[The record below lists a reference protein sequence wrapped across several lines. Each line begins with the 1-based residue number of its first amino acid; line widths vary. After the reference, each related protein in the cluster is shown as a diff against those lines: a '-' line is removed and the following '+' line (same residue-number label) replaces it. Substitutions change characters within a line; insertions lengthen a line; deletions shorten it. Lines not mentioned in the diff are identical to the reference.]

1 LRPAAEEE
9 ENPKGRGSV
18 LLARKSGE
26 LCGGWFG
33 PRKREIEKCMGA
45 AVIWFRGVS
54 DSVGED
60 KILNRGGGGGSR
72 EKEGFRVRYFLYFF
86 LMLSKLPPLKNQ
98 CSLVFIG
105 NVLLGFQTSPST
117 FSFLLFSSFFL

>member
-1 LRPAAEEE
+1 LREGRREACVQRLRKKKIQ
-9 ENPKGRGSV
+9 KGGA
-18 LLARKSGE
+18 LCCWLEKSGE

-72 EKEGFRVRYFLYFF
+72 EKDGFRVRYFLYFF
-86 LMLSKLPPLKNQ
+86 LMLSKLPPLQK
-98 CSLVFIG
+98 SV
-105 NVLLGFQTSPST
+105 
-117 FSFLLFSSFFL
+117 